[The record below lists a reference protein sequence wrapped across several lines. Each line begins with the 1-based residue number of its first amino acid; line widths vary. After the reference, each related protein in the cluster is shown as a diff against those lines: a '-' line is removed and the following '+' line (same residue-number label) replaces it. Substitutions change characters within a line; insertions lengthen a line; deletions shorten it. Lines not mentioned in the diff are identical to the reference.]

1 MLCQD
6 RKENVEG
13 PTQLTNWPKEYFVT
27 LYDVFCY
34 DENLSSGVEGIT
46 GTTIMAA

>member
-13 PTQLTNWPKEYFVT
+13 PTQLTNWPKKYFVT
-27 LYDVFCY
+27 LYDVFVTMRICHQ
-34 DENLSSGVEGIT
+34 ELKVLPGPQ
-46 GTTIMAA
+46 